1 MMSALRNPLV
11 LVTVLMAGGVL
22 LITMGIRQS
31 VGLFVGPLNTQT
43 GLGITSISLALAIGQ
58 FVWGAVQPVAGA
70 AADHWG
76 ARPVLLV
83 GLLVM
88 ALGCLLTPWM
98 DSTLGLTLTLGVL
111 SAAGAGACSFSVL
124 IGAAAQRLS
133 PQERGAA
140 SGWINAGGSLGQFVL
155 APVTQKLIQT
165 LGWMGAMWASAAV
178 TLLAIPMAL
187 GLVPVRPAAANSG
200 GVEVAPEGGMRQA
213 IAQAFA
219 DRSYWLLH
227 LGFFTCGFHIAFLVT
242 HLPTEI
248 GLCGLS
254 PTVASWSLAFI
265 GIANIVGS
273 VVVGNSINRYRS
285 KHLLALMY
293 GSRAVLVLWYLA
305 MPKTEWVFYVFA
317 VGLGLTWLATVPP
330 TAAIVGKLFGVRYLS
345 TLFGLTLLSHQVGGF
360 LGAYLGGVALSA
372 SGDYQAMWWADI
384 ALAGLAALFNL
395 PIREEPIKPQ
405 AA

>member
-31 VGLFVGPLNTQT
+31 VGLFVGPLNTET

-200 GVEVAPEGGMRQA
+200 GVEAAAGGGMRQA

-360 LGAYLGGVALSA
+360 MGAYLGGVALSA

>member
-31 VGLFVGPLNTQT
+31 VGLFVGPLNTET

-187 GLVPVRPAAANSG
+187 GLIPVRPAAANSG
-200 GVEVAPEGGMRQA
+200 GVEAAAGGGMRQA

-360 LGAYLGGVALSA
+360 MGAYLGGVALSA

>member
-31 VGLFVGPLNTQT
+31 VGLFVGPLNTET

-98 DSTLGLTLTLGVL
+98 ESSLGLTLTLGVL

-155 APVTQKLIQT
+155 ERQ
-165 LGWMGAMWASAAV
+165 
-178 TLLAIPMAL
+178 LL
-187 GLVPVRPAAANSG
+187 
-200 GVEVAPEGGMRQA
+200 
-213 IAQAFA
+213 
-219 DRSYWLLH
+219 
-227 LGFFTCGFHIAFLVT
+227 
-242 HLPTEI
+242 
-248 GLCGLS
+248 
-254 PTVASWSLAFI
+254 
-265 GIANIVGS
+265 
-273 VVVGNSINRYRS
+273 
-285 KHLLALMY
+285 
-293 GSRAVLVLWYLA
+293 
-305 MPKTEWVFYVFA
+305 
-317 VGLGLTWLATVPP
+317 
-330 TAAIVGKLFGVRYLS
+330 
-345 TLFGLTLLSHQVGGF
+345 
-360 LGAYLGGVALSA
+360 
-372 SGDYQAMWWADI
+372 
-384 ALAGLAALFNL
+384 
-395 PIREEPIKPQ
+395 
-405 AA
+405 

>member
-31 VGLFVGPLNTQT
+31 VGLFVGPLNTET

-200 GVEVAPEGGMRQA
+200 GVEAAAGGGMRQA